1 MSFKDSLKKFFGDDE
16 SSENSILP
24 EELIKSLKN
33 IDGTA
38 ALALARSE
46 SAVNYDDSK
55 NKKSNPFKV
64 SNKKEISGKTMSSS
78 EKRVYAKDRDDERSL

>member
-64 SNKKEISGKTMSSS
+64 SNKKESSERTVSSS
-78 EKRVYAKDRDDERSL
+78 KKRVSAKDRDDERSL

>member
-46 SAVNYDDSK
+46 SAVDYDDLK

-64 SNKKEISGKTMSSS
+64 SKVSSKTVSSS
-78 EKRVYAKDRDDERSL
+78 KKRVSAKDRDDERSID

>member
-64 SNKKEISGKTMSSS
+64 SNKKEISDKAISSS
-78 EKRVYAKDRDDERSL
+78 KKRVYAKDRDNERTL

>member
-24 EELIKSLKN
+24 KELIKSLKN

-64 SNKKEISGKTMSSS
+64 SNKKEISDKTISSS
-78 EKRVYAKDRDDERSL
+78 EKRVYAKGRDDERSL

>member
-16 SSENSILP
+16 SSKNSILP

-46 SAVNYDDSK
+46 SAVDYDDLK

-64 SNKKEISGKTMSSS
+64 SKVSSKTVSSS
-78 EKRVYAKDRDDERSL
+78 KKRVSAKDRDDERSL

>member
-1 MSFKDSLKKFFGDDE
+1 MSFKHSLKKFFGDDE

-46 SAVNYDDSK
+46 SAVDYDDLK

-64 SNKKEISGKTMSSS
+64 SKVSSKTVSSS
-78 EKRVYAKDRDDERSL
+78 KKRVSAKDKDDERSID

>member
-46 SAVNYDDSK
+46 SAVDYDDLK

-64 SNKKEISGKTMSSS
+64 SKVSSKTVSSS
-78 EKRVYAKDRDDERSL
+78 KKRVSAKDKDDERSID

>member
-64 SNKKEISGKTMSSS
+64 SNKKEISDKTMSSS

>member
-24 EELIKSLKN
+24 KELIKSLKN

-64 SNKKEISGKTMSSS
+64 SNKKEISDKTISSS
-78 EKRVYAKDRDDERSL
+78 KKRVYAKDRDDERSL

>member
-1 MSFKDSLKKFFGDDE
+1 MSFKDSLKKFFGNDE

-64 SNKKEISGKTMSSS
+64 SNKKEISDKTMSSS
-78 EKRVYAKDRDDERSL
+78 EKRVYAEDRDDERSL

>member
-55 NKKSNPFKV
+55 NRKSNPFKV
-64 SNKKEISGKTMSSS
+64 SNKKEISDKTMSSS

>member
-1 MSFKDSLKKFFGDDE
+1 MSFKDSLKKFFGNDE

-46 SAVNYDDSK
+46 SAVDYDDLK
-55 NKKSNPFKV
+55 NKKSNPFNV
-64 SNKKEISGKTMSSS
+64 SNKKESSERTVSSS
-78 EKRVYAKDRDDERSL
+78 KKRVSAKDRDDERSL

>member
-1 MSFKDSLKKFFGDDE
+1 MSFKDSLKKFFGNDE

-64 SNKKEISGKTMSSS
+64 SNKKEISDKTMSSS

>member
-64 SNKKEISGKTMSSS
+64 SKVSSKAVSSS
-78 EKRVYAKDRDDERSL
+78 KKRVSAKDRDDERSL

>member
-46 SAVNYDDSK
+46 SAVDYDDLK
-55 NKKSNPFKV
+55 NKKSNPFNV
-64 SNKKEISGKTMSSS
+64 SNKKESSERTVSSS
-78 EKRVYAKDRDDERSL
+78 KKRVSAKDRDDERSL

>member
-1 MSFKDSLKKFFGDDE
+1 MSFIDSLKKFFGDDE

-64 SNKKEISGKTMSSS
+64 SNKKGISDKTISSS

>member
-64 SNKKEISGKTMSSS
+64 SNKKEISDKTISSS

>member
-64 SNKKEISGKTMSSS
+64 SNKKEISDKTMSSS
-78 EKRVYAKDRDDERSL
+78 KKRVSAKDRDDERSL

>member
-24 EELIKSLKN
+24 KELIKSLKN

-64 SNKKEISGKTMSSS
+64 SKVSSKTVSSS
-78 EKRVYAKDRDDERSL
+78 KKRVSAKDKDDERSID

>member
-46 SAVNYDDSK
+46 SAVDYDDLK

-64 SNKKEISGKTMSSS
+64 SKVSSKTVSSS
-78 EKRVYAKDRDDERSL
+78 KKRVSAKDRDDERSL

>member
-1 MSFKDSLKKFFGDDE
+1 MSFKDSLKKFFGNDE

-64 SNKKEISGKTMSSS
+64 SNKKEISDKTISSS

>member
-55 NKKSNPFKV
+55 NNKSNPFKV
-64 SNKKEISGKTMSSS
+64 SNKKGISDKTISSS

>member
-64 SNKKEISGKTMSSS
+64 SNKKEISDKTMSSS
-78 EKRVYAKDRDDERSL
+78 EKRVYAEDRDDERSL

>member
-1 MSFKDSLKKFFGDDE
+1 MSFKDSLKKFFCDDE

-46 SAVNYDDSK
+46 SAVDYDDLK

-64 SNKKEISGKTMSSS
+64 SKVSSKTVSSS
-78 EKRVYAKDRDDERSL
+78 KKRVSAKDRDDERSL

>member
-46 SAVNYDDSK
+46 SAVDYDDLK

-64 SNKKEISGKTMSSS
+64 SKVSSKTVLSSK
-78 EKRVYAKDRDDERSL
+78 KRVSAKDRDDEHSL

>member
-1 MSFKDSLKKFFGDDE
+1 MSFKDSLKKFFGNDE

-46 SAVNYDDSK
+46 SAVDYDDLK

-64 SNKKEISGKTMSSS
+64 SKVSSKTVSSS
-78 EKRVYAKDRDDERSL
+78 KKRVSAKDKDDERSID